1 MCKLAYIYLH
11 PYILF
16 CCCDLD
22 PDALFLRYKLDPDIL
37 EMYVRTKN
45 KVSRSR
51 ISNVRAQRAQA
62 DATESVAQ
70 PHSQVVI
77 KGEARFVNSEPVD
90 GVISENVGS

>member
-11 PYILF
+11 PCILF

-51 ISNVRAQRAQA
+51 ISKVRAQT
-62 DATESVAQ
+62 DATEYVAQ
-70 PHSQVVI
+70 LHSQVVI
-77 KGEARFVNSEPVD
+77 KGEARFVNSESVN